1 VWWGSIVP
9 HHAAA
14 RYVAA
19 MDGMHSQLLQ
29 PCGADKAYLADKQGS
44 TGALQHKM
52 DHLVCYVPGLLALG
66 VAHRPHA
73 PNARRDLQ
81 TARKLMATCIEM

>member
-1 VWWGSIVP
+1 
-9 HHAAA
+9 
-14 RYVAA
+14 

-73 PNARRDLQ
+73 PSARRDLQ